1 MALQRIV
8 LEKAPTGLDVLF
20 EEAAKVAA
28 QYADPEY
35 QIRKQESDARIRFQ
49 NQQEERE
56 QALLKLEQNKDFRED
71 RYTNLQINNEREK
84 AEREANKFRN
94 DVLNQKRER
103 NLDDFNLVYNEEN
116 AGTAGGIEIA
126 ESWLSTAKDLSP
138 NTLNAIT
145 KKIDTDKESLRRKNE
160 ITDNLGNELALMI
173 PNYKYDGSQRSRD
186 FVNANADVMLKNAVS
201 TKYLGSMPPNIQA
214 MYKQDMGDLSS
225 LIKYG
230 FEYMQNNEERQQFYL
245 QTLAP
250 AYENLIEQYGDY
262 DVGAPA
268 VEGLLRNAGYE
279 FKGEEIDLSEI
290 EKAETGEG
298 EAVTEDIDP
307 DRVKTGFLSFLLD
320 PEGTKEVI
328 KSKPGQAKI
337 LRDEL
342 LKLNRLQSK
351 RPVIMAG
358 EPIPSTK
365 KESKYQ
371 EQRSKLIN
379 YIAGKYD
386 PNTQRFTDPNF
397 EKAFNRMVGDNKE
410 LYYSLLQDMFP
421 VGSTV
426 VRNLDIDDPKVYEG
440 GEDISPAKASGDP
453 VEFFRRL
460 PFGRNPFE

>member
-1 MALQRIV
+1 MALPRIV

-49 NQQEERE
+49 NQKEDRE
-56 QALLKLEQNKDFRED
+56 QALLQLEQNKDLRED
-71 RYTNLQINNEREK
+71 RYTNIQIENEKNKAGRE
-84 AEREANKFRN
+84 ETKFNN
-94 DVLNQKRER
+94 DVLSKKREQ
-103 NLDDFNLVYNEEN
+103 NLDDFSLVYNEEN
-116 AGTAGGIEIA
+116 AGTMDGIAIA
-126 ESWLSTAKDLSP
+126 ESWLSTAKNLTP

-145 KKIDTDKESLRRKNE
+145 KKIETDKESLRRKNE
-160 ITDNLGNELALMI
+160 ITDNLGNELALML
-173 PNYKYDGSQRSRD
+173 PSYTYDGTQRSRD
-186 FVNANADVMLKNAVS
+186 FVNANADIMLKNAVS
-201 TKYLGSMPPNIQA
+201 TKYLGSMSPNVQA
-214 MYKQDMGDLSS
+214 MYKQDMSDLSN

-230 FEYMQNNEERQQFYL
+230 FEYMNNNEERQKFYL

-250 AYENLIEQYGDY
+250 AYENLMEQYGDY

-279 FKGEEIDLSEI
+279 FKGENIDLETI
-290 EKAETGEG
+290 KKIETGEG
-298 EAVTEDIDP
+298 EAVIEDIDP
-307 DRVKTGFLSFLLD
+307 DKVKTGFLSFLLD

-328 KSKPGQAKI
+328 KSKPGQAKR

-342 LKLNRLQSK
+342 SKLNRLQSN

-379 YIAGKYD
+379 DIAGKYD

-426 VRNLDIDDPKVYEG
+426 VRNLDIDDPKAYEG

-453 VEFFRRL
+453 VEFYRRL

>member
-1 MALQRIV
+1 MALPRIV

-94 DVLNQKRER
+94 DVLNQKREQ

-116 AGTAGGIEIA
+116 AGTAGGIGIA

-145 KKIDTDKESLRRKNE
+145 KKIETDKESLRRKNE

-173 PNYKYDGSQRSRD
+173 PSYKYDGSQQSRD

-214 MYKQDMGDLSS
+214 MYKQDMSDLSS

-279 FKGEEIDLSEI
+279 FKGEDIDLSEI

-307 DRVKTGFLSFLLD
+307 DEVKTGFLSFLID
-320 PEGTKEVI
+320 PKGTAEVL
-328 KSKPGQAKI
+328 KSKPGRAKM
-337 LRDEL
+337 
-342 LKLNRLQSK
+342 LKQNLDKIKTLESK

-358 EPIPSTK
+358 ELTPQTRPEK
-365 KESKYQ
+365 KYQ
-371 EQRSKLIN
+371 ELKSEMAKQL
-379 YIAGKYD
+379 AGMYD
-386 PNTQRFTDPNF
+386 PNLQKFVDPNF
-397 EKAFNRMVGDNKE
+397 EKAFNRMAGNNKE
-410 LYYSLLQDMFP
+410 LYYSMLQDL
-421 VGSTV
+421 TA
-426 VRNLDIDDPKVYEG
+426 DDFIGEG
-440 GEDISPAKASGDP
+440 TNISPAEVSGDP
-453 VEFFRRL
+453 TEFYRRL